1 MNYFHSYSIS
11 KRVEES
17 LQAIQS
23 QIIGLDAS
31 VDDYYISEHR
41 LEDTFLV
48 DYYIPQARL
57 VFEINGKDHFY
68 PYTYKKNNVT
78 NLKSK
83 LLREWWRSTDDA
95 NNV

>member
-1 MNYFHSYSIS
+1 M
-11 KRVEES
+11 EES
-17 LQAIQS
+17 LKAIQS
-23 QIIGLDAS
+23 QINGLDPS
-31 VDDYYISEHR
+31 VGDYYVSEHR
-41 LEDTFLV
+41 IEDTFLV

-83 LLREWWRSTDDA
+83 VLREWWRGTGDA
-95 NNV
+95 NNVQ